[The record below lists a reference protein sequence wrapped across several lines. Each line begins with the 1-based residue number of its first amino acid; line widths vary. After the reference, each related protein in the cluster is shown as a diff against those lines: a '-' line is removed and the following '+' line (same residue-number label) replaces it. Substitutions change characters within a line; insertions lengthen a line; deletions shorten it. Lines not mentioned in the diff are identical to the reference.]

1 VTGNISLSS
10 SNFTYTGPGRYTYSH
25 GVRAMERLNFSVTLN
40 GAPVGSSVLLNIT
53 TMLPEAVDS
62 SRSMASAA
70 VQRDGEVARN
80 TWSTSSPPMALTAHS
95 WHLLFVPVFAA
106 GRPVAVFRDPQLG
119 ARLTVAVPVTATA
132 PTNASN
138 ATGSAATEQQV
149 FPGYWSSS
157 NGSYVIPFKL
167 PVLGNV
173 SGIVTLLSNSSSNTT
188 LVSGSQD

>member
-1 VTGNISLSS
+1 M
-10 SNFTYTGPGRYTYSH
+10 YSH
-25 GVRAMERLNFSVTLN
+25 GVRVMERLNFTVTLN

-62 SRSMASAA
+62 SRSMTSAA

-106 GRPVAVFRDPQLG
+106 GWPVAVFRDPQLG
-119 ARLTVAVPVTATA
+119 ARLNVAVPVAATA

-138 ATGSAATEQQV
+138 ATSSAATVTEQQV

-167 PVLGNV
+167 PVLGNI
-173 SGIVTLLSNSSSNTT
+173 SGTVTLLSNSSSNTT
-188 LVSGSQD
+188 LVSGSQA